1 MGELDG
7 RVACITGGTRG
18 IGRAIAEG
26 FLAEGAKVV
35 INGRTPSKGEATLAD
50 MDAGDNAHFIA
61 GDVTEQ
67 SVCESLVDQTVEHF
81 GRIDIMVNNAGGGG
95 DPAMLADMTDD
106 AWNFVMNWNLNHPF
120 WCTRRAL
127 KYMIPQQS
135 GRIINVSSMYGKMA
149 IPGVPHYITTK
160 HGLNGMTKAVAV
172 EVGEM
177 GITCNA
183 LCPGGIV
190 TDVMEAQGPDAAAAI
205 GMEYEEFLDMM
216 AAPTAIKR
224 LNEVEDVS
232 LVATLLASD
241 AGAGITGSLI
251 SIDGGTSPY

>member
-7 RVACITGGTRG
+7 RVACVTGGTRG

-35 INGRTPSKGEATLAD
+35 INGRTPAKGEATLAD
-50 MDAGDNAHFIA
+50 MNAGDNAHFIA
-61 GDVTEQ
+61 GDVTDQ
-67 SVCESLVDQTVEHF
+67 AVCEGLVDQTVEHF

-95 DPAMLADMTDD
+95 DPAPLAEMSDD

-172 EVGEM
+172 EVGEL

-183 LCPGGIV
+183 LCPGGIL
-190 TDVMEAQGPDAAAAI
+190 TDVM
-205 GMEYEEFLDMM
+205 
-216 AAPTAIKR
+216 
-224 LNEVEDVS
+224 
-232 LVATLLASD
+232 
-241 AGAGITGSLI
+241 
-251 SIDGGTSPY
+251 